1 MGPGGSGLISPTEP
15 AENFGGFKSRVKK
28 SDLKRLLE
36 DYAGQLSPEVIGRMT
51 WGRAGMLT
59 ARVLKLLVELELK
72 RLG

>member
-1 MGPGGSGLISPTEP
+1 MPEGMFRTPIEFANEKAKMKG
-15 AENFGGFKSRVKK
+15 AE
-28 SDLKRLLE
+28 LKRLLE

-72 RLG
+72 RLK